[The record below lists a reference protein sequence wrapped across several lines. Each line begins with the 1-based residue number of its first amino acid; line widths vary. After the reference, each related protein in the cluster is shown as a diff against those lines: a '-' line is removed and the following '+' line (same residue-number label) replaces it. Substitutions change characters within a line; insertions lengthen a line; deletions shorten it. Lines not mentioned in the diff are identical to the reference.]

1 MRMSDQIEILNTM
14 KNELLQRVD
23 ALDSAIR
30 ILETASIPAAEPAKT
45 RTRKKKP
52 AAAPEPGD
60 TLDMSKIALYGGNS
74 GGGIRLD

>member
-1 MRMSDQIEILNTM
+1 MDTVEILKQM
-14 KNELLQRVD
+14 KAELLQRVD

-45 RTRKKKP
+45 KTKKKKP

-60 TLDMSKIALYGGNS
+60 TLDMSKIPLYGGS
-74 GGGIRLD
+74 SGGIRLD